1 MDFYMKL
8 PRNRKEFSLFIFIV
22 SVLSV
27 NIIAPLI
34 SCFEMGFS
42 FETWKQTLGILPFM
56 WVVVVL
62 LVLLTNSLAS
72 KVTGILISE
81 EDSFSAHMIINTLVN
96 VMMMSI
102 VLSVVGVWIGTKT
115 ISWFPIEHFFYKW
128 PRNFTISFLV
138 EACIAQP
145 FARLIILKK
154 HQVQDRQLNVH

>member
-1 MDFYMKL
+1 MIDLDFYMKL
-8 PRNRKEFSLFIFIV
+8 PRNGREFSLFVFIV
-22 SVLSV
+22 SLLSV

-34 SCFEMGFS
+34 TCFETGFS
-42 FETWKQTLGILPFM
+42 LETWKNTFGIIPFM

-62 LVLLTNSLAS
+62 LVLLTNKPAS
-72 KVTGILISE
+72 KVTSILISDD
-81 EDSFSAHMIINTLVN
+81 DSFSAHMIVNCLIN

-115 ISWFPIEHFFYKW
+115 ISWLPIEHFFYKW

-145 FARLIILKK
+145 FARLILLKK
-154 HQVQDRQLNVH
+154 HQIEAQS